1 MNSDFRK
8 KDLPAQA
15 GLPVGSLAYYLTTA
29 LPYVNDR
36 PHLGHALEYVQADT
50 IARYKRLQGYD
61 VILNFGT
68 DEHGQKIYK
77 KAIEAGKDPQA
88 YADEYA
94 ATFDELKE
102 VLNFSFDNFIRTT
115 DPEHKAAAQEFWK
128 ICAKKGD
135 IYKKFYEIKYC
146 VGCELEKTDSEL
158 VNGKCPI
165 HPKMEVENREEE
177 NYFFKLSKYQDD
189 LVKLYT
195 DRPDFVVPSF
205 RLNEIKSL
213 IQGEGLQ
220 DFSISRLKDKMPWG
234 IAVPE
239 DEGHVMYVWFDALI
253 NYVSTIGWPKDM
265 EKFTKYW
272 PVIQFAGKDQVRQQ
286 AAMWQAM
293 LMSAELEPSK
303 QIIIHGFVIGEGGI
317 KMSKSLGNVIDPYKI
332 VEEYGTDA
340 LRYFLLRHIHP
351 FEDSEFTSVRFKEA
365 YNANL
370 ANGLGN
376 LVSRIIKMS
385 SDYGVTTNLSNHE
398 EILNSDWATSI
409 FDHLEK
415 YDYNR
420 ALDEVWSEIQNLDAY
435 IGVKKPFHLIKDNVA
450 EAKKVVATLVEG
462 LWRIAIV
469 LEPFL
474 PETAEH
480 IQDLVGRNAIPEKP
494 LFLRKD

>member
-1 MNSDFRK
+1 MNQNSAK
-8 KDLPAQA
+8 K
-15 GLPVGSLAYYLTTA
+15 SYYLTTT
-29 LPYVNDR
+29 LPYINAR
-36 PHLGHALEYVQADT
+36 PHLGHALEFIQADT

-68 DEHGQKIYK
+68 DEHGEKIYK
-77 KAIEAGKDPQA
+77 KALEAGQDPQA

-94 ATFDELKE
+94 AIFDALKK
-102 VLNFSFDNFIRTT
+102 VLNFSYDRFIRTT
-115 DPEHKAAAQEFWK
+115 DPGHKAAAQEFWR
-128 ICAKKGD
+128 ICSKKGD
-135 IYKKFYEIKYC
+135 IYKKFYKIKYC

-158 VNGKCPI
+158 MEGKCPI
-165 HPKMEVENREEE
+165 HPNLEIEIREEE

-213 IQGEGLQ
+213 IERDGLQ

-234 IAVPE
+234 IAVPN
-239 DEGHVMYVWFDALI
+239 DENHVMYVWFDALI
-253 NYVSTIGWPKDM
+253 NYISTIGWPKNM
-265 EKFTKYW
+265 EKFNRYW
-272 PVIQFAGKDQVRQQ
+272 PVVQFAGKDQVRQQ
-286 AAMWQAM
+286 AVMWQAM
-293 LMSAELEPSK
+293 LFSAGLEPSK
-303 QIIIHGFVIGEGGI
+303 QIIIHGFIIGEGGI

-340 LRYFLLRHIHP
+340 LRYFLLRHVHP

-376 LVSRIIKMS
+376 LVSRIMKMS
-385 SDYGVTTNLSNHE
+385 SDYGVSANLTNRE
-398 EILNSDWATSI
+398 EILESDWATSI

-450 EAKKVVATLVEG
+450 EAKEVVATLVGG

-474 PETAEH
+474 PETAER

-494 LFLRKD
+494 LFLRRDQN